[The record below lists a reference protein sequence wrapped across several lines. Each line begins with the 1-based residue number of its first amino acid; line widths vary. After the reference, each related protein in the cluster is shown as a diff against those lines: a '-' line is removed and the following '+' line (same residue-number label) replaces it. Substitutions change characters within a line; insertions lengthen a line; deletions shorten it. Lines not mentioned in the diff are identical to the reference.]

1 MGKRAEYDEGQAAGR
16 LRVRRPEFRWAVHTG
31 AVPPGDVGPGVWSR
45 AAVEAMDADAI
56 RAGLPYVLSGHGAA
70 DQLAAALGT
79 PNPAPGQGP
88 AQVTVFAVREMVK
101 AGFLTD
107 LSGDPAQPALH
118 PDQVAALAA
127 RPDLA
132 ELLAEA
138 VPLGPDQAAARL
150 GVRRSTFTDQI
161 VRLGWISPAGSVM
174 IDYKSHGGW
183 TKIPLYS
190 GVDLALLPVLRPGVD
205 WEALRTVPAGRR
217 SPLAGLAP
225 VAPGRDV
232 VLLAE
237 VAWIARVGRAAVVN
251 WRRRHSDFPA
261 PVGGT
266 DIHPEFDRSAVAA
279 WLLDHDK
286 IETPS
291 QIPPAMLLLDGAEG
305 PTRLR
310 LDGPRLLLADDAEDE
325 DQLSGWT
332 TDADADALAE
342 LTAGTFG
349 ASLRRLT
356 VPGAAPLAVPGEVR
370 VVDRFRTGSGGLK
383 VTLAWPAALRGAA
396 SDGQA
401 GGVVHH
407 GLAYA
412 GPGEACAC
420 QRHDCGG
427 IVPVN
432 WCQEHG
438 TSAEPVLE
446 WHPGGGIRCADLAR
460 RRTDTA
466 AEAASAAHGESPM

>member
-1 MGKRAEYDEGQAAGR
+1 MVRSVREVFDESEAAGR
-16 LRVRRPEFRWAVHTG
+16 LRVPVAAWRWATG
-31 AVPPGDVGPGVWSR
+31 SGLVPAADVGPGRWSR
-45 AAVEAMDADAI
+45 AVVEAADPEAVRAALRGPVGAGWAADRLTEALGGPLPI
-56 RAGLPYVLSGHGAA
+56 LRPRVTASAVGHLVTAGLLVY
-70 DQLAAALGT
+70 LG
-79 PNPAPGQGP
+79 
-88 AQVTVFAVREMVK
+88 
-101 AGFLTD
+101 
-107 LSGDPAQPALH
+107 GDPQFPDVH
-118 PDQVAALAA
+118 PDQVAALA
-127 RPDLA
+127 RRRDLPA
-132 ELLAEA
+132 LLDRH
-138 VPLGPDQAAARL
+138 VPLGPEQAAVRL
-150 GVRRSTFTDQI
+150 GVRRCDYDQI
-161 VRLGWISPAGSVM
+161 VRLGWISPVSSVTVG
-174 IDYKSHGGW
+174 YKSHGGW
-183 TKIPLYS
+183 TTVPLYS

-205 WEALRTVPAGRR
+205 WEALRTVAAGRR

-225 VAPGRDV
+225 VTPGRDV

-237 VAWIARVGRAAVVN
+237 VARIARVGRAAVVN
-251 WRRRHSDFPA
+251 WRRRHADFPQ

-266 DIHPEFDRSAVAA
+266 DVHPEFARSAVAA

-286 IETPS
+286 IEIPS

-310 LDGPRLLLADDAEDE
+310 LDGPMLLLADKAEEE

-370 VVDRFRTGSGGLK
+370 LIDRFRTGSGGLK
-383 VTLAWPAALRGAA
+383 VTLAWSAGLRGAA
-396 SDGQA
+396 SDRQA
-401 GGVVHH
+401 GGVVRH
-407 GLAYA
+407 GLPYA
-412 GPGEACAC
+412 GTGKACAC

-427 IVPVN
+427 VVPVN

-446 WHPGGGIRCADLAR
+446 WHSGGGIRCSDLAR
-460 RRTDTA
+460 HRTAVA
-466 AEAASAAHGESPM
+466 AGAVSE